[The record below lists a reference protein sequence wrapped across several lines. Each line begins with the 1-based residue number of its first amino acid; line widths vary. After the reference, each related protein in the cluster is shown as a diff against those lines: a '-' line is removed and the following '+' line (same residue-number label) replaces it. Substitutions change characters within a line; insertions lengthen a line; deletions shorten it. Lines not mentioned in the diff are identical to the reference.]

1 MGKPARR
8 ARKLSRAGRARR
20 VFTGGMNGP
29 MASTR
34 VYLNNPFVLSW
45 SMLEAIAAG
54 CLVVGVRY
62 NASP

>member
-1 MGKPARR
+1 
-8 ARKLSRAGRARR
+8 
-20 VFTGGMNGP
+20 
-29 MASTR
+29 MASAH